1 MHPSSGRHTNSHP
14 RVEIPV
20 PQHGY
25 FFALFLVLIF
35 IVLSVKKPPRYL
47 HLYKTNS
54 YEKNVIYNGLSHGNK
69 CKRTNEPY

>member
-25 FFALFLVLIF
+25 FFCAFFGVNIYCAF
-35 IVLSVKKPPRYL
+35 CKKPPRYL

-69 CKRTNEPY
+69 CKRTNELY